1 MVSVYGV
8 LSDIHS
14 FCGINKMVFI
24 ILPRLRL
31 RIRTAA
37 DLNCFLDLE
46 SRLDP
51 RHSAAGL
58 ESQGLSVFAGGCFVL
73 LTFYPKNR
81 GASYPILKFFSQKKK
96 SSPLGL
102 LGGRNSGQDL
112 REFPALL

>member
-1 MVSVYGV
+1 MVSVYGI

-14 FCGINKMVFI
+14 FCGINKIVFI
-24 ILPRLRL
+24 ILTRL

-51 RHSAAGL
+51 RRSAAGL
-58 ESQGLSVFAGGCFVL
+58 ESQGLSIFVGGCFVL

-81 GASYPILKFFSQKKK
+81 GDSYPILKIFSQKKK

-102 LGGRNSGQDL
+102 LGERNSGQDL